1 MATVAIYDKYV
12 KEVQDY
18 DIDFSK
24 WLSTFSDSI
33 SGYTLKSDVVI
44 AVVSSNRTGNIV
56 KIWLASGTSGQSYDI
71 TVLGNTTGGRTKA
84 AGITIKVR

>member
-24 WLSTFSDSI
+24 WLSTFSDAL
-33 SGYTLKSDVVI
+33 SGYTITSDVGI
-44 AVVSSNRTGNIV
+44 TLVSSARTGNVV
-56 KIWLASGTSGQSYDI
+56 KVWLSGGTSGQSYDI
-71 TVLGNTTGGRTKA
+71 IVLGNTTGGRTKA